1 VGLALSA
8 PISAVY
14 ASSLVCGS
22 GCVDSPPTQNGGD
35 SLAAASYTSPTP
47 LASHTSLV
55 SPRIHRQT

>member
-14 ASSLVCGS
+14 ASSLVYGS

-35 SLAAASYTSPTP
+35 SLAAASYAPH
-47 LASHTSLV
+47 ASHTPLV
-55 SPRIHRQT
+55 SLRIHRQT